1 MIYDIAE
8 RELVRF
14 EIQRT
19 LDSSKDLKERNVLGQ
34 YPTPYA
40 LAEKIMRRAISFL
53 VPRQKIEFIE
63 PALSTGVF
71 YSALLRTVEETQLSL
86 AVGVEID
93 DGYVR
98 AANGLWCDTGL
109 QVVEDD
115 FIRFSQAAEYA
126 KRFNLLVTNPPYVR
140 HHHLLAKY
148 KSQLG
153 EWAKSAVG
161 FRPSGLSGLYVYFM
175 LMADHVLAD
184 DAIAAW
190 LIPSE
195 FLTVNYGSALRRYLK
210 TQVELLEIHQFDAM
224 SVQFDDALV
233 SSSVVIYRKRT
244 PLPLHKPLFYFSG
257 VYPPTN
263 ESLIDVAFDGFEQ
276 KWTLRPARKVD
287 VDATAETRCIGDL
300 FQIRRGIAT
309 GNNEFFLVNNETIR
323 TFSIPPKFLLPI
335 LPSPRYLKTSTVE
348 RLDNGE
354 PALSPATY
362 LLCCDQPP
370 DVVQNEFPGLWRY
383 LQVGMERE
391 IDKGYL
397 CANRDVWYYQ
407 EKRAP
412 APILI
417 TYMGRQR
424 EETSSPVRFILNY
437 SNAVATNV
445 YLNLYPKPY
454 LAALLRDDS
463 SRLVELYQL
472 LQKISVASIISG
484 GREYGGGLHKVEPK
498 ELAAIELTPLPQW
511 LGNQLYYSDT
521 YLQSRLFE

>member
-1 MIYDIAE
+1 
-8 RELVRF
+8 
-14 EIQRT
+14 
-19 LDSSKDLKERNVLGQ
+19 
-34 YPTPYA
+34 
-40 LAEKIMRRAISFL
+40 
-53 VPRQKIEFIE
+53 
-63 PALSTGVF
+63 
-71 YSALLRTVEETQLSL
+71 
-86 AVGVEID
+86 
-93 DGYVR
+93 
-98 AANGLWCDTGL
+98 
-109 QVVEDD
+109 
-115 FIRFSQAAEYA
+115 
-126 KRFNLLVTNPPYVR
+126 
-140 HHHLLAKY
+140 
-148 KSQLG
+148 
-153 EWAKSAVG
+153 
-161 FRPSGLSGLYVYFM
+161 
-175 LMADHVLAD
+175 
-184 DAIAAW
+184 
-190 LIPSE
+190 
-195 FLTVNYGSALRRYLK
+195 
-210 TQVELLEIHQFDAM
+210 
-224 SVQFDDALV
+224 
-233 SSSVVIYRKRT
+233 
-244 PLPLHKPLFYFSG
+244 LHKPLFYFSG